1 MNTNLNAENIP
12 RATPPGDSEEF
23 ARWAGDLVEREARLR
38 LIIETEPECVKL
50 LGADGSLLEMN
61 PAGLRMI
68 EADSFE
74 QVANRC
80 LYPLVTDDHRADF
93 KRLTERVF
101 RGESG
106 TLEFRIVGL
115 KGGHRWLETHAAP
128 LRDSEGNITALL
140 GLTRDITARKNAEL
154 EAQSA
159 RRLMNQ
165 VFERVTDAFVAL
177 DKNWI
182 YTYVNAKAGEL
193 VGRCPEDLIGKH
205 IWTEFPE
212 GVGQPFH
219 LAYERALKEQ
229 KVVSFEDYY
238 EPWKRWFE
246 NTVHPSD
253 DGLSIYFHDITERK
267 KTEAALRT
275 SEERLR
281 LALAAA
287 NQGLY
292 DLNVQTGEAQ
302 VSPEYASMLGYDP
315 ADFKETNDRWVERVH
330 PEDRDRVFANYR
342 DYIEGRV
349 PDYQVEF
356 RQRTRTGGWK
366 WILSLGKIVE
376 RDAQGR
382 PARMLGTH
390 TDITDRKNAEA
401 LLQAQEEHLT
411 SLIYSVDGV
420 VWESDA
426 RTHET
431 TYVSPRA
438 ERMLGYPLSRW
449 TTEPSFWINHI
460 HRDDQERVMGYN
472 IESTRK
478 KRGHEFEYRMIA
490 ADGHE
495 VWVRDIITVVL
506 EDGEPS
512 KLRGI
517 MVDVTAQKQAE
528 LRIKKLNRT
537 YAVLNAI
544 NQLIVRTE
552 SPREVLDGACRVAV
566 EKGGFL
572 LASIGL
578 QNGPSGQLELAA
590 HSGATKDTEAILRNM
605 FANLG
610 EGCVFT
616 ALAMAT
622 GNRSVCN
629 DIAGTAEADCWREQA
644 LMRGYR
650 AMASFP
656 IVVERR
662 IVGAFNLYAD
672 HTGFFDD
679 AELKL
684 LDELALDISF
694 AIESLKHVEERHRA
708 EAALRESEERYKLAE
723 RAVNDGLWDW
733 NIVTG
738 EDYLSSRWKEILGY
752 ADDELP
758 NHQDSFFDRI
768 HPDDKHA
775 IIQMVQKQ
783 IAGGRRF
790 SSEFRMRHKDGGYR
804 WVLSRGEVV
813 RDISGRAVRMVGAMT
828 DVTERKEAND
838 ELLRREEHFRR
849 LIENASDLITAVNIR
864 GVVLYQSPAAMR
876 ALGYTPEEMVGR
888 NWGEF
893 VHPDD
898 AGALESA
905 TASLL
910 SDKDSAVSVECRARH
925 KSGAWRTF
933 QSVARSI
940 PSDSEDGF
948 IIVNSRDIT
957 ENRRLEDQ
965 LRQSQKM
972 EAIGQL
978 AGGVAHDFNNILAA
992 IIMQAD
998 VTAMAEN
1005 ITADAKE
1012 GLEQVCV
1019 YAERAAK
1026 LIRQLLL
1033 FSRRQVM
1040 QTRDLNANE
1049 VIAHL
1054 AQMLHRIIGEDIRLD
1069 LELHPSPL
1077 MVRGDSAMLD
1087 QVLLNL
1093 AVNARDAMPSG
1104 GQFKLAT
1111 TMELLDADF
1120 ARRHPESSPGEFVC
1134 ISATD
1139 TGVGIPS
1146 DILPRIFEPF
1156 FTTKELGKG
1165 TGLGL
1170 ATIFGIVKQHSGW
1183 VEVKSEL
1190 GAGATF
1196 RIFLPAIG
1204 IPQKPVPAAAGKVS
1218 PVGGTETILLVED
1231 EPAVRELTRVILKRY
1246 GYQVIEATSGVEA
1259 LSIWSAHRDSV
1270 ALVLTDLV
1278 MPGGVTGHQLA
1289 QRLLADKPHLKVVLM
1304 SGYSADIAG
1313 RELNVGASDKFVQKP
1328 FLPNHLL
1335 KVIRDSLDA

>member
-1 MNTNLNAENIP
+1 M
-12 RATPPGDSEEF
+12 
-23 ARWAGDLVEREARLR
+23 R

-50 LGADGSLLEMN
+50 LGADGALLEMN

-68 EADSFE
+68 EADSFQ
-74 QVANRC
+74 QVANHC
-80 LYPLVTDDHRADF
+80 VFPLVTEEHRAEF
-93 KRLTERVF
+93 EKLTERVF
-101 RGESG
+101 KGESG

-128 LRDSEGNITALL
+128 LRDSQGNITALL

-159 RRLMNQ
+159 RKLMNQ

-177 DKNWI
+177 DKNWV

-193 VGRCPEDLIGKH
+193 FGRRPEDLIGKH

-219 LAYERALKEQ
+219 LAYERAMKEQ

-246 NTVHPSD
+246 NIVHPSE

-267 KTEAALRT
+267 QTEAALRT

-302 VSPEYASMLGYDP
+302 VSPEYATMLGFDP
-315 ADFKETNDRWVERVH
+315 SDFKETNDRWVERVH
-330 PEDRDRVFANYR
+330 PEDRDRVSANYR

-349 PDYQVEF
+349 PVYQVEF

-376 RDAQGR
+376 RDEQGR
-382 PARMLGTH
+382 PLRMLGTH
-390 TDITDRKNAEA
+390 TDITERKNAEV
-401 LLQAQEEHLT
+401 LLRAQEEHLT

-449 TTEPSFWINHI
+449 TGDPSFWINHV
-460 HRDDQERVMGYN
+460 HPDDQDRVMGYN

-490 ADGHE
+490 ADGHV
-495 VWVRDIITVVL
+495 VWVRDIITVVM
-506 EDGEPS
+506 ENGEPTT
-512 KLRGI
+512 LRGI

-544 NQLIVRTE
+544 NQLIVRTQA
-552 SPREVLDGACRVAV
+552 PQEVLDGACRVAV
-566 EKGGFL
+566 EKGEFL
-572 LASIGL
+572 LAWIGL
-578 QNGPSGQLELAA
+578 LNGSSGLLELAA
-590 HSGATKDTEAILRNM
+590 HSGATLDTVATLRNM
-605 FANLG
+605 FANPS

-616 ALAMAT
+616 ARAMAT
-622 GNRSVCN
+622 GSCSVCN
-629 DIAGTAEADCWREQA
+629 DIAGSAEADSWREHA
-644 LMRGYR
+644 MARGYR

-656 IVVERR
+656 IIVEGG
-662 IVGAFNLYAD
+662 IVGTFNLYAD
-672 HTGFFDD
+672 HAGFFDD
-679 AELKL
+679 AELQL
-684 LDELALDISF
+684 LEELAVDISF
-694 AIESLKHVEERHRA
+694 AIGSLRHVQERHRA

-752 ADDELP
+752 ADGELP
-758 NHQDSFFDRI
+758 NHQSSFFDRI
-768 HPDDKHA
+768 HPEDKGGVLA
-775 IIQMVQKQ
+775 VVQKQ
-783 IAGGRRF
+783 MDGGKRF
-790 SSEFRMRHKDGGYR
+790 SSEFRMRHKDGSYR

-813 RDISGRAVRMVGAMT
+813 RDSAGRAVRMVGAMT
-828 DVTERKEAND
+828 DITERKEANN

-849 LIENASDLITAVNIR
+849 LIENASDLITAVNNR
-864 GVVLYQSPAAMR
+864 GVILYQSPAVER
-876 ALGYTPEEMVGR
+876 ALGFTPEEMIGK
-888 NWGEF
+888 NWAEF
-893 VHPDD
+893 IHPDD
-898 AGALESA
+898 AGSLESA

-910 SDKDSAVSVECRARH
+910 SEKDSAVSLECRARH

-933 QSVARSI
+933 QSVGRSI
-940 PSDSEDGF
+940 SSESEDGF
-948 IIVNSRDIT
+948 VIVNSRDIT
-957 ENRRLEDQ
+957 ETRQLEEQ

-998 VTAMAEN
+998 VTAMAGN
-1005 ITADAKE
+1005 VPPDVKE

-1040 QTRDLNANE
+1040 QTRDLNIND

-1054 AQMLHRIIGEDIRLD
+1054 AQMLQRIIGEDIRLE
-1069 LELHPSPL
+1069 LELSPSPL
-1077 MVRGDSAMLD
+1077 MVRADSAMLD

-1104 GQFKLAT
+1104 GQLKIAT
-1111 TMELLDADF
+1111 TTEIVDVEF
-1120 ARRHPESSPGEFVC
+1120 ARRRPDASPGHYAC
-1134 ISATD
+1134 ISVTD
-1139 TGVGIPS
+1139 TGVGIPNE
-1146 DILPRIFEPF
+1146 ILPRIFEPF

-1170 ATIFGIVKQHSGW
+1170 ATIFGIVKQHAGW
-1183 VEVKSEL
+1183 VEVTSEL
-1190 GAGATF
+1190 GSGATF
-1196 RIFLPAIG
+1196 RIFLPALG
-1204 IPQKPVPAAAGKVS
+1204 IPQKPAPAAAAKLS

-1259 LSIWSAHRDSV
+1259 LSIWAAHRDSV

-1289 QRLLADKPHLKVVLM
+1289 QQLLADKPHLKVVLM

-1313 RELNVGASDKFVQKP
+1313 RELDVGAGDKFVQKP

-1335 KVIRDSLDA
+1335 RVIRDSLDA